1 LSAKSLQVKDW
12 TWNDFLHRR
21 VRCCSVSELH
31 AVTGINEQLII
42 AKLLHDECGSS
53 VLKIR
58 GPYNSVFLKRSTDGF
73 SIDRPIYMATLLLSG
88 LTLLKVVTPR
98 GHALVCLD
106 SRRGTDLRIVEHQG
120 DQSKEHLVCE
130 DINRLQER
138 AKAENH
144 LRLQLTRSNNLKWK
158 RVQGIYNVMD
168 AEFA

>member
-1 LSAKSLQVKDW
+1 LACNSLQVKDW

-21 VRCCSVSELH
+21 ARCCLVSQLH

-42 AKLLHDECGSS
+42 AKLLHDERGSS

-58 GPYNSVFLKRSTDGF
+58 GPYNSVFLKHSTDGF

-106 SRRGTDLRIVEHQG
+106 
-120 DQSKEHLVCE
+120 
-130 DINRLQER
+130 
-138 AKAENH
+138 
-144 LRLQLTRSNNLKWK
+144 
-158 RVQGIYNVMD
+158 
-168 AEFA
+168 